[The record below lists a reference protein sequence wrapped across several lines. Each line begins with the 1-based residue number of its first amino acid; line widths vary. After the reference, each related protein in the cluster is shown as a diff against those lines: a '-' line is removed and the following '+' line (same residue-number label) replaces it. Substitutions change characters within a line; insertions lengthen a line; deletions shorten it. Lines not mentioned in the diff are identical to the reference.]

1 MYNCALWQQPW
12 LGCLYCQCGP
22 EHCMR
27 LQIVTPVTRT
37 GQMRRRHKRAR
48 AWRHASAWLGRTR
61 CPLRRRWQRWQ
72 ACCSRAA
79 QLRTLPG
86 SRCIACPSGAPPHL
100 HAGCRR
106 PCSPAMQLLFLPS
119 SQRLGGGKGG
129 INTPSEG
136 HAWPFSCKVS
146 CLPCGQSHSQCS
158 ESQLRKKATG
168 AVACKP
174 SRHSAV
180 MLAITMS

>member
-12 LGCLYCQCGP
+12 LGCLCCQRGP

-86 SRCIACPSGAPPHL
+86 LRCMPVHQARLRTCMQGAAVPAAL
-100 HAGCRR
+100 
-106 PCSPAMQLLFLPS
+106 PCSCCFCLLLNG
-119 SQRLGGGKGG
+119 LGGGRGALIHPARG
-129 INTPSEG
+129 THGRS
-136 HAWPFSCKVS
+136 HAKCHVCRAVKAIRNAANHSCAKR
-146 CLPCGQSHSQCS
+146 
-158 ESQLRKKATG
+158 QL
-168 AVACKP
+168 V
-174 SRHSAV
+174 
-180 MLAITMS
+180 L

>member
-12 LGCLYCQCGP
+12 LGCLCCQRGP

-86 SRCIACPSGAPPHL
+86 LRPEPPPPPPARGAP
-100 HAGCRR
+100 R
-106 PCSPAMQLLFLPS
+106 PP
-119 SQRLGGGKGG
+119 
-129 INTPSEG
+129 INAPSEG

-146 CLPCGQSHSQCS
+146 CLPCGQSHLQCS
-158 ESQLRKKATG
+158 ESQLRKKG
-168 AVACKP
+168 NWCC
-174 SRHSAV
+174 S
-180 MLAITMS
+180 M

>member
-12 LGCLYCQCGP
+12 LGCLCCQRGP

-86 SRCIACPSGAPPHL
+86 LRCMPVHQARLRTCMQGAAVPAAL
-100 HAGCRR
+100 
-106 PCSPAMQLLFLPS
+106 PCSCCFCLLLNG
-119 SQRLGGGKGG
+119 LGGGRGG
-129 INTPSEG
+129 INAPSEG

-146 CLPCGQSHSQCS
+146 CLPCGQSHLQCS
-158 ESQLRKKATG
+158 ESQLRKKG
-168 AVACKP
+168 NWCC
-174 SRHSAV
+174 S
-180 MLAITMS
+180 M